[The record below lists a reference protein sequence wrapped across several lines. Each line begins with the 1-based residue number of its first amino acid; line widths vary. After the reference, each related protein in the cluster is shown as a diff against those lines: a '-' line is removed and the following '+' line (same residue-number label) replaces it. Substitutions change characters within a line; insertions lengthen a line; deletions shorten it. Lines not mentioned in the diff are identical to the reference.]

1 MASTPS
7 TAQQA
12 EQGVVFPTGSDGRA
26 STMAVNQAV
35 FVDAVAASDPV
46 VADVLKAEDAWRDH
60 YAEHIRTLIEVGM
73 RSSDNALAISRDGLA
88 SLRGRMLF
96 RRGDDESSIGD
107 AMATYG
113 DASIATATVQGRGG
127 RSKGGFA
134 VPYRGQTLLGPALRN
149 QLADWVERGI
159 AEPSFAEALTLVS
172 DNPDWLDL
180 SDQSVAVLG
189 AGSQMGP
196 LLQLCEWGADVWA
209 LDLPHPPVWARV
221 IDTARSGSGRM
232 RVPVP
237 AGHRL
242 AGTMVDEADDVA
254 LAEVAGGNVIS
265 DTPELLAW
273 LSTVEGPLTVGNYV
287 YADSGIHVRASVAI
301 DAVMTGLTARADP
314 LMLAFLATPTDV
326 FSVPGE
332 VVADAQ
338 RRYDDT
344 SLPATLLGRPMNI
357 VSGRRVFERHYATS
371 AYHDHDRAYGIADNL
386 VVRQGPN
393 YALAKRMQRW
403 RASVA
408 RDEGTAASLNIAPPT
423 RTHSVVKNR
432 AFALAYA
439 GMGRFGLEVFEPDT
453 SNALMAGML
462 VHDLRN
468 PCSSARPDV
477 ALDHPLDLFVDGAN
491 PGGMWRSPYEPNSI
505 MAAAAV
511 AGLFEG
517 RA

>member
-1 MASTPS
+1 MASTSGPS
-7 TAQQA
+7 AQT
-12 EQGVVFPTGSDGRA
+12 EQGVAFPIGSDGRT

-35 FVDAVAASDPV
+35 FVDAVAASDPG
-46 VADVLKAEDAWRDH
+46 VADVLRAEDAWRDR
-60 YAEHIRTLIEVGM
+60 YAEHIRALIEVGM
-73 RSSDNALAISRDGLA
+73 RSEGHAMAISRDGLA
-88 SLRGRMLF
+88 SVRTRMLF
-96 RRGDDESSIGD
+96 RRGTDESSIDD
-107 AMATYG
+107 AMATFA
-113 DASIATATVQGRGG
+113 DSSIATATVEGSGPRVE
-127 RSKGGFA
+127 GGFA
-134 VPYRGQTLLGPALRN
+134 VPYRGRTLAGAALRR

-159 AEPSFAEALTLVS
+159 AEPSFADALTLVS

-196 LLQLCEWGADVWA
+196 LLQLCQWGAAVWA
-209 LDLPHPPVWARV
+209 LDLPRPQVWARV
-221 IDTARSGSGRM
+221 LSTGRTGAGRM
-232 RVPVP
+232 MVPVP
-237 AGHRL
+237 GGHRL
-242 AGTMVDEADDVA
+242 AGRVVDEGDDAA

-287 YADSGIHVRASVAI
+287 YADGGVHVRASVAI
-301 DAVMTGLTARADP
+301 DALMTGLAGRADP
-314 LMLAFLATPTDV
+314 LTLAFLATPTDV
-326 FSVPGE
+326 FSVPAD
-332 VVADAQ
+332 VVADAR
-338 RRYDDT
+338 RRYDGT
-344 SLPATLLGRPMNI
+344 GLPATVIGRPMNM
-357 VSGRRVFERHYATS
+357 VSGRRMFERHYAGAT
-371 AYHDHDRAYGIADNL
+371 YHDHDRTYGIADNL
-386 VVRQGPN
+386 VVRQGPS

-408 RDEGTAASLNIAPPT
+408 REEGTAASLNIAPPT

-432 AFALAYA
+432 MFALAYA
-439 GMGRFGLEVFEPDT
+439 GMGRFGLEVFEPET

-468 PCSSARPDV
+468 LRSSAHPHV

-491 PGGMWRSPYEPNSI
+491 PGGMWRCPYEPNSI